1 MRFDSVIVGRSDRL
15 EMMVSDAIKMTKEI
29 KEKIG
34 VKNAATLRKGKAI
47 MDRIEDVEVYKS
59 NELALMYNDL
69 APEDIEKPINTS
81 MMRNFLEEVI
91 KKDNPDA
98 YEKIWK
104 YYNLSEV
111 LPEKYMKKLAIF
123 IEKVWSQYRT
133 IEYCYQYSKSFYDF
147 VEKYA
152 KKVDAEGMSN
162 LDKIKWFRLWLFVIK
177 VSTGL
182 ILERMENFPFPNRM
196 KICICFRKQLSILI
210 IMFQRFQINPLMSR

>member
-69 APEDIEKPINTS
+69 APEDIKKPINTS
-81 MMRNFLEEVI
+81 MMRNFLENVI

-111 LPEKYMKKLAIF
+111 LPEKYMKKLCNI
-123 IEKVWSQYRT
+123 Y
-133 IEYCYQYSKSFYDF
+133 
-147 VEKYA
+147 
-152 KKVDAEGMSN
+152 
-162 LDKIKWFRLWLFVIK
+162 
-177 VSTGL
+177 
-182 ILERMENFPFPNRM
+182 
-196 KICICFRKQLSILI
+196 
-210 IMFQRFQINPLMSR
+210 